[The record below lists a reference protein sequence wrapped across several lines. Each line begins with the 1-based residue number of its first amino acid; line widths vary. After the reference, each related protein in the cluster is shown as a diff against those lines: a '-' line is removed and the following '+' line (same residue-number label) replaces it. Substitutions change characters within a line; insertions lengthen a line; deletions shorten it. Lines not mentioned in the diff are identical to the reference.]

1 MSVSAI
7 IHYYCMPKLVTIISI
22 LQNEQFFFLLADWWS
37 TNYAMQICVI
47 IWLFPYMEKMQLS
60 SDVIA
65 SNNKLQCALYCY
77 RCDFSARFDRRVL
90 HNALRVHYTLTK
102 HTHTA
107 MSLDCDLVR
116 THLQRVLL
124 FTWKMS
130 IHWSMAC
137 DRWLYSDLNS
147 ACIEQSNT
155 AAWDH
160 IDLVR
165 WKVSVVCFG
174 DWCDFNCVC
183 LVVFTRTIILDERAE
198 CRSMMKILN
207 ACHRYWLRFGA
218 FYENHENWQKTQ
230 NLT

>member
-1 MSVSAI
+1 MQCKFVLLSGYFRTWRRCSSPVMS
-7 IHYYCMPKLVTIISI
+7 
-22 LQNEQFFFLLADWWS
+22 LQVI
-37 TNYAMQICVI
+37 TNC
-47 IWLFPYMEKMQLS
+47 
-60 SDVIA
+60 
-65 SNNKLQCALYCY
+65 NALYYCY
-77 RCDFSARFDRRVL
+77 RCNFSAWFDRRVL

-116 THLQRVLL
+116 THLQRTVLL
-124 FTWKMS
+124 FTWQMS
-130 IHWSMAC
+130 IDWSMAC

-155 AAWDH
+155 AAWDY

-207 ACHRYWLRFGA
+207 ACHIGYWLRFGV